1 MTCFMVINRYCP
13 ATTEAGIEKT
23 GKRMDQMAEE
33 KKRLTGRKIVL
44 GVSGG
49 IGAYKA
55 AELARSFI
63 KEGAQVSVVMTQSAT
78 RFITPLTMETLSQNP
93 VGLDMFSLTD
103 ERAIGHIERA
113 RWADIFV
120 VAPATANFL
129 AKAANGIAD
138 DLLSTIS
145 LAMTCPVVL
154 APAMNT
160 RMWNH
165 SAVQENL
172 ATLISRNVRVVQ
184 PGEGELACG
193 EEGAGRLADL
203 SQIVDAVRDS
213 LSRQDLQGIRVLVS
227 AGPTREPIDPVRFIS
242 NRSTG
247 RMGYALAR
255 RAADRGA
262 DVTLVSGP
270 VELERPADMAVI
282 DVVTAKEMNNAVQ
295 AALPD
300 SDWLLMS
307 AAVADFA
314 PSSAQENKI
323 KKSGKDGM
331 SIDLVLNPDIL
342 REAAVLKGHRLY
354 AGFAAE
360 TENVLESAGEKL
372 AAKGLDMIVAND
384 VSREDTGFASEDNQ
398 GTIIDSFGKTVQ
410 IPKMTK
416 DQMADRILDHALS
429 LWKERQ

>member
-1 MTCFMVINRYCP
+1 
-13 ATTEAGIEKT
+13 
-23 GKRMDQMAEE
+23 MAEE
-33 KKRLTGRKIVL
+33 KNRLTGRKIVL

-78 RFITPLTMETLSQNP
+78 RFITPLTLETLSQNP

-331 SIDLVLNPDIL
+331 SIDLVRNPDIL

-398 GTIIDSFGKTVQ
+398 GTIIDSLGKTVQ

>member
-1 MTCFMVINRYCP
+1 M
-13 ATTEAGIEKT
+13 AEK
-23 GKRMDQMAEE
+23 QMAEE
-33 KKRLTGRKIVL
+33 KNRLTGRKIVL

-55 AELARSFI
+55 AELSRSFI

-78 RFITPLTMETLSQNP
+78 RFITPLTLETLSQNP

-282 DVVTAKEMNNAVQ
+282 DVVTAREMNNAVQ

-331 SIDLVLNPDIL
+331 SIDLVRNPDIL

-398 GTIIDSFGKTVQ
+398 GTIIDSLGKTVQ

-429 LWKERQ
+429 LWKERL

>member
-1 MTCFMVINRYCP
+1 
-13 ATTEAGIEKT
+13 
-23 GKRMDQMAEE
+23 MAEE
-33 KKRLTGRKIVL
+33 KNRLTGRKIVL

-78 RFITPLTMETLSQNP
+78 RFITPLTLETLSQNP

-270 VELERPADMAVI
+270 VELERPADLAVI

-331 SIDLVLNPDIL
+331 SIDLVRNPDIL

-398 GTIIDSFGKTVQ
+398 GTIIDSLGKTVQ

>member
-1 MTCFMVINRYCP
+1 
-13 ATTEAGIEKT
+13 
-23 GKRMDQMAEE
+23 MDQMAEE

-282 DVVTAKEMNNAVQ
+282 DVVTAREMNDAVQ

-300 SDWLLMS
+300 SDWLIMS
-307 AAVADFA
+307 AAVADFT
-314 PSSAQENKI
+314 PSSTQENKI

-398 GTIIDSFGKTVQ
+398 GTIIDSLGKTVQ

>member
-1 MTCFMVINRYCP
+1 MTENIRTL
-13 ATTEAGIEKT
+13 A
-23 GKRMDQMAEE
+23 
-33 KKRLTGRKIVL
+33 GRKIVL
-44 GVSGG
+44 GVTGG

-78 RFITPLTMETLSQNP
+78 RFITPLTLETLSQNP

-331 SIDLVLNPDIL
+331 SIDLVRNPDIL

-398 GTIIDSFGKTVQ
+398 GTIIDSLGKTVQ

>member
-1 MTCFMVINRYCP
+1 
-13 ATTEAGIEKT
+13 
-23 GKRMDQMAEE
+23 MAEE
-33 KKRLTGRKIVL
+33 KNRLTGRKIVL
-44 GVSGG
+44 GVTGG

-78 RFITPLTMETLSQNP
+78 RFITPLTLETLSQNP

-331 SIDLVLNPDIL
+331 SIDLVRNPDIL

-398 GTIIDSFGKTVQ
+398 GTIIDSLGKTVQ